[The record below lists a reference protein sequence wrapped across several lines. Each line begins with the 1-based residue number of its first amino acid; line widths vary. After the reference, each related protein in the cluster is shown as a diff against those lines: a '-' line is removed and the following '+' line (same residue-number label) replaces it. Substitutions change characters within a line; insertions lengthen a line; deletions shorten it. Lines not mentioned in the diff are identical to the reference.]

1 MNEENHSPVYLIT
14 GLLLGL
20 VIGLVYALA
29 IHPVSYV
36 NTDPSALIAEDRD
49 TYRSMIAL
57 AYAADGNLERALA
70 RLALLG
76 EADLRG
82 ELAAQAQRLMA
93 EPGYQSEARALAQ
106 LSVALQ
112 TAGGGQIPPTP
123 NPLATQNPATPVATL
138 DNNAAVQ
145 TPTTP
150 PTPIPSNTPTVT
162 PTPLPT
168 FTPRPTFTPLPTLG
182 APFVLQSQSEDCDAP
197 LPLIQVEV
205 TDADGN
211 PVSFVRVDVTWDGG
225 EDYFLT
231 GFYPDR
237 GLGYGDFE
245 MLPGVM
251 YTIRVGESGQL
262 VGDLTPPACVDAN
275 GTDYWGG
282 LRLIFTQP

>member
-1 MNEENHSPVYLIT
+1 MSEENHSPVYLIT

-20 VIGLVYALA
+20 VMGLVYSLA
-29 IHPVSYV
+29 VAPLSYKD
-36 NTDPSALIAEDRD
+36 TDPSALRAEDRD
-49 TYRSMIAL
+49 AYRSMVAL
-57 AYAADGNLERALA
+57 AYAADANLERALS

-106 LSVALQ
+106 LSLALQ

-138 DNNAAVQ
+138 DLNAAVQ

-150 PTPIPSNTPTVT
+150 PTPIPSQTPTET

-168 FTPRPTFTPLPTLG
+168 FTLRPTFTPLPTLG
-182 APFVLQSQSEDCDAP
+182 APFVLQSQAEDCAAP

-205 TDADGN
+205 IDADGT
-211 PVSFVRVDVTWDGG
+211 PVPFIRVDVTWDGG
-225 EDYFLT
+225 TDYFLT
-231 GFYPDR
+231 GLYPEQSP
-237 GLGYGDFE
+237 GYGDYE
-245 MLPGVM
+245 MTPGTV
-251 YTIRVGESGQL
+251 YTLRVGESGQL
-262 VGDLTPPACVDAN
+262 VGDLTAPSCVDGN
-275 GTDYWGG
+275 GTTYWGG